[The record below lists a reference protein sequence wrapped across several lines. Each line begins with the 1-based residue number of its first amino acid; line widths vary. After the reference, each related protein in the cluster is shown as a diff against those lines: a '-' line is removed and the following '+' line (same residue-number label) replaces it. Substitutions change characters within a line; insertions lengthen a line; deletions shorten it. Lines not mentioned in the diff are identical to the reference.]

1 MLPHTLA
8 IASDEEPPLHFEFD
22 ATTLND
28 ILSDVGFPDF
38 IIPEFLFSLR

>member
-22 ATTLND
+22 VTTHD